1 MSSEKKEKGIIKELT
16 DFYNSSKNFIIN
28 CEKPD
33 KKGNI
38 IKLIY
43 LEFITISKQCAL
55 GFLIMGVIGFV
66 IKLIFL
72 MINNILLS

>member
-1 MSSEKKEKGIIKELT
+1 MSDKKEKGVIKELT
-16 DFYNSSKNFIIN
+16 DFYNSSKNFIVN

-33 KKGNI
+33 RKEFMNI
-38 IKLIY
+38 A
-43 LEFITISKQCAL
+43 KQCAL
-55 GFLIMGVIGFV
+55 GFLIMGSIGFI

>member
-1 MSSEKKEKGIIKELT
+1 MSDNKEKGVIKEIV
-16 DFYNSSKNFIIN
+16 DFYKSSKNFITN

-33 KKGNI
+33 KK
-38 IKLIY
+38 
-43 LEFITISKQCAL
+43 EFLTIAKQCAI
-55 GFLIMGVIGFV
+55 GFAIMGVIGFV

>member
-1 MSSEKKEKGIIKELT
+1 MADNNKDKGMMRELY
-16 DFYNSSKNFIIN
+16 DFFRASKNFMVN

-33 KKGNI
+33 RK
-38 IKLIY
+38 
-43 LEFITISKQCAL
+43 EFMTIAKQCAL
-55 GFLIMGVIGFV
+55 GFLIMGTIGYV